1 MNRPYPEQIELLELN
16 LDQIRVLSSSACS
29 EVFSAFSAI
38 EPLSAREVGNEVGRS
53 AAAVHE
59 HVDKLLDVGLIVPVE
74 TRKRRSRVETLYVHK
89 GLITRFV
96 IARQNREALE
106 AYADR
111 FKAQMR
117 LAERQFAS
125 AMDAA
130 SVDKSIVDFL
140 AYKWVTG
147 YLDKT
152 SALRLKEA
160 INQIQALMEESRTTE
175 PAVRE
180 EGEYVRVIFSSLL
193 LPVVH
198 ESRKRSNSSADTEQE
213 MGE

>member
-1 MNRPYPEQIELLELN
+1 MNRPYPEQTELLELN

-29 EVFSAFSAI
+29 EVFSAFSPI
-38 EPLSAREVGNEVGRS
+38 EPLSAREVGKEVGRS

-59 HVDKLLDVGLIVPVE
+59 HIDKLLAVDLIVPVE

-89 GLITRFV
+89 GQVTRLV
-96 IARQNREALE
+96 IAKQNREALE

-147 YLDKT
+147 YLDRA

-160 INQIQALMEESRTTE
+160 INQIQSLMEESRTTE
-175 PAVRE
+175 PSQRE

-198 ESRKRSNSSADTEQE
+198 ESRKRSNTSTDPEHDL
-213 MGE
+213 GE

>member
-1 MNRPYPEQIELLELN
+1 MNRPYPEQTDLLELN

-29 EVFSAFSAI
+29 EVFSAFSPL
-38 EPLSAREVGNEVGRS
+38 EPLSAREIGKEVGRS

-96 IARQNREALE
+96 IAKQNREALE

-130 SVDKSIVDFL
+130 SVEKSIVDFL

-147 YLDKT
+147 YLDRA

-160 INQIQALMEESRTTE
+160 INQIQALMEESRATE
-175 PAVRE
+175 PSQRE

-198 ESRKRSNSSADTEQE
+198 ESRKRSNSSTEPE
-213 MGE
+213 DDLGD